1 MAVVNLD
8 PMLLSLRAP
17 ELDDALRELGD
28 GATCLR
34 FEGEWPGPPPS
45 AAVVQA
51 LRTLPALTLGVGEP
65 PTALDDA
72 FDVVATAPDADEVVR
87 AFNRAPLAAVSA
99 AMLLRRPEQG
109 TFAGLVAESTTYS
122 MLQGGPEF
130 RDWRAAHP
138 RQPAGDEHPPRV
150 RVQRE
155 GKVTEV
161 VLTRADRHNALDVA
175 MRDQLHAALVEAG
188 GGDGPILVRGD
199 GPSFCSGG
207 DLDEFG
213 TFPDPVI
220 THVIRLQR
228 SLASVFDA
236 LGGAARR
243 RRPGRVSRCG
253 DRAARI
259 PGM

>member
-34 FEGEWPGPPPS
+34 FEGEWPGPTPS
-45 AAVVQA
+45 AAVVQV
-51 LRTLPALTLGVGEP
+51 LRTVPALTLGVGEP

-99 AMLLRRPEQG
+99 AMLLRRPQQG

-130 RDWRAAHP
+130 RDWRGRATRDSRPATNMRRASASGARGRSP
-138 RQPAGDEHPPRV
+138 R
-150 RVQRE
+150 
-155 GKVTEV
+155 
-161 VLTRADRHNALDVA
+161 
-175 MRDQLHAALVEAG
+175 
-188 GGDGPILVRGD
+188 
-199 GPSFCSGG
+199 SC
-207 DLDEFG
+207 
-213 TFPDPVI
+213 
-220 THVIRLQR
+220 
-228 SLASVFDA
+228 
-236 LGGAARR
+236 
-243 RRPGRVSRCG
+243 
-253 DRAARI
+253 
-259 PGM
+259 